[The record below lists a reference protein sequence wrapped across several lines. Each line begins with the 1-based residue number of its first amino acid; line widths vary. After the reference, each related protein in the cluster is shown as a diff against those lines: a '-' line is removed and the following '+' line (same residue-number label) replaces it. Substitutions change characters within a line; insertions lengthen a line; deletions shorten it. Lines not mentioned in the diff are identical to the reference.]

1 MTELEPGRIDFYDG
15 VAPGLRDDTYRVR
28 VTTTVEHSATA
39 DHAGA
44 QPLEVFTEDRWVR
57 VAGAKY
63 RLDPGEILSVYP
75 PPDSA
80 GPYTTT
86 LGHVVLRRRTLPWE
100 KAVAPSTS
108 TPWLALLLLDV
119 NEATVNRNAAAPD
132 GTRCTT
138 VSMGAEAARAAL
150 PLRAEVPLL
159 CHARQV
165 APGGPDTA
173 RDDDGWVAVVMT
185 GRLPAQGR
193 TYTMCLVSLADHGA
207 VLDRAGVP
215 ATVTLPVLHDWTF
228 TSGESGTFQN
238 VAARVAQDAAAF
250 GLSAGRPAR
259 LAHTRRDGTPGVA
272 LYRGPIVGV
281 PGGPAV
287 AAEGETDVSLSTART
302 LGRLLAAAD
311 RSLVRELSEWCRR
324 DLMSGLGPPAFAAGL
339 APGDFTPGDVAA
351 ETVARL
357 AGATADP
364 WGVPGGVRRPHGEG
378 GTAPAP
384 AEARGPNGGGPPNG
398 GPPGTTPQD
407 TESGTKGR
415 S

>member
-44 QPLEVFTEDRWVR
+44 QPLEVFTEDRWVK

-63 RLDPGEILSVYP
+63 RLDPSEILSVYP

-80 GPYTTT
+80 GAYTTT

-119 NEATVNRNAAAPD
+119 NEATINRNVAAPD
-132 GTRCTT
+132 GTRYTT
-138 VSMGAEAARAAL
+138 VSMSADVARAAL

-185 GRLPAQGR
+185 GRLPVAGR
-193 TYTMCLVSLADHGA
+193 AYNMCLVSLADHGA
-207 VLDRAGVP
+207 VLDRGSVP

-228 TSGESGTFQN
+228 KSGSSGTFQK
-238 VAARVAQDAAAF
+238 VAAGVAQNAAAF
-250 GLSAGRPAR
+250 GLSAGHPAR
-259 LAHTRRDGTPGVA
+259 LDHTRRDGTPGVA

-281 PGGPAV
+281 ADEPAV
-287 AAEGETDVSLSTART
+287 AAEAETDVSLSTART

-311 RSLVRELSEWCRR
+311 RSLVRELSEWRRR
-324 DLMSGLGPPAFAAGL
+324 DLMSGLGPPAFAAGS
-339 APGDFTPGDVAA
+339 TPGDVAA

-357 AGATADP
+357 SGATADP
-364 WGVPGGVRRPHGEG
+364 WGVPDRVRRLHARRDGAL
-378 GTAPAP
+378 TP
-384 AEARGPNGGGPPNG
+384 AEAPGADGGTPNGAL
-398 GPPGTTPQD
+398 PQD
-407 TESGTKGR
+407 AGTAAEGR